1 MAVCMKY
8 TETRDVKFWRLFF
21 CWICWNKMFIF
32 ASFFENEKILKH
44 KKMKKYLFLTLTIV
58 LGLFVGRVTAQDLA
72 AYTFSTGT
80 DATKWIPLT
89 TTTTIIA
96 PGAVDG
102 RASTLQ
108 EIGFPFMFGE
118 DSYTQFSVNTDG
130 NLRLGSTV
138 TGTANYS
145 TPFSS
150 TNANINNP
158 KINFMG
164 CDGYQTDSCY
174 VYKEVVGTAPNRVL
188 VVEFAMSTYNTASRP
203 SLLRWQVQLFEGSNN
218 IQIVYAPTTPPILPN
233 VARQVGICIDASDI
247 WLVNANH
254 QATHYTAGQSGTIAS
269 GNWPDVNRY
278 YLFTAPVITCPRAY
292 NLVAQNVGSS
302 SATITWGT
310 MAASGNFILQVKP
323 ASDAWTSPSVE
334 TYQLTDTFYQYTGLT
349 PTTSYSARV
358 AVDCG
363 GGDVSAW
370 KEMTFTTSCLE
381 IDTLPYFCDF
391 ETVEASGSYP
401 LPPCWT
407 KGPQHANYPYRNT
420 GANAYQGNGFLYF
433 YSTNMVAMP
442 PMDRSAIN
450 LSTTQVSFYARGAG
464 FVLQVGM
471 MSNPNDASTFVQ
483 IGNDITLTNNYAKY
497 EIPLASY
504 TGTGAYV
511 AFRNIANNYI
521 YVDDVTLEN
530 VPSCAR
536 PVFLAITDSLITQN
550 SLQLT
555 WTEAGTATEWMVEY
569 GPVGFMPGTGTV
581 EQTTVPYLDV
591 NNLSPSSS
599 YDFYVR
605 SYCAS
610 GEMSDYSNKCTGT
623 TLCGQISTLPFSEN
637 FDSYAGATSVSAT
650 TVLPNCGNNHSTG
663 TYASYAGYPYMYN
676 YSTYS
681 LSGSNSLYFS
691 SYKMSSTTYG
701 GDEYVILPPIDTVL
715 HPMNT
720 LQLEFSARKHA
731 VNTSSETSSY
741 YQFTLYVGVWVNDS
755 TFTPVDTI
763 EIASLEDID
772 YRDYIVTFANYT
784 GHGNRIAMMAPTPP
798 QTSTS
803 SSSYGVYYYNA
814 GHVDDI
820 MVSVI
825 PSCQKP
831 FAVSAYN
838 ELPFSVTV
846 DWTPMG
852 DETDWEV
859 VAVPVGTDPDNGNPM
874 QAFEHPFTYTGLT
887 SSTSYDVYV
896 RANCG
901 SEYSP
906 WSKKQT
912 ITTKC
917 APEAVPYVENFDNSG
932 TSTSSSTTTPGA
944 FPACWT
950 ALNNNTAPYPY
961 ISSNYH
967 ISGVGALYF
976 YGTSTTYSYA
986 ASPAIDVSQYAAGTL
1001 ALSFNIMKTGENY
1014 GRLRVGITTN
1024 PNYPDSMVV
1033 LKDFYPTDY
1042 ENVNIWYPQMF
1053 IIPEHYDD
1061 PIYLV
1066 FYLPEGGARYA
1077 VVEDV
1082 MLDLA
1087 PDCPEASML
1096 SVSQVTGSTALVT
1109 WSPAPYNALD
1119 YVVEYSEQGMNNW
1132 SAPFMA
1138 TGDHLM
1144 LTGLNPET
1152 FYDVRLYTECASG
1165 NSNMLTASFRTGC
1178 LSGASDVT
1186 IGTGSSTTYYVPT
1199 YASTA
1204 ATSSY
1209 SLCQQLWEPSEL
1221 GSTPGNISSISLRYA
1236 GTVDTTRN
1244 YNIYM
1249 MHSVEHNIPN
1259 SFMPMNNATLVYSG
1273 NIRWTTGGDGWNTIV
1288 LDTVFPYNGSENL
1301 VITFDDNTG
1310 VPVGSTTTVKFY
1322 YTTHGSSTASQNNCH
1337 VVYKYL
1343 GTNLDPFNPG
1353 TTGSRSTYRN
1363 NIRFGFECN
1372 SNVTCVAPNVLV
1384 TDVTGT
1390 SATLEWVPG
1399 YGENAWLLEYKSVTD
1414 ADYTVEGIVT
1424 TSPFTISNLLPSQNY
1439 TFRMRSVCSAADSSD
1454 WVTVTA
1460 QTPCDY
1466 AVFPYTENFDSY
1478 TASATAA
1485 SGIMP
1490 TCWTGLTNYTTQK
1503 PHVSSVQAL
1512 SGSGS
1517 LRLYGTSSYYG
1528 IAVMPLFEPSVL
1540 TDSLQVQF
1548 QVYTTTEG
1556 GLVEVGVMS
1565 DPNDPSTFVATG
1577 FYTPSAS
1584 NVWEYAAINTDSYTG
1599 QGRYLA
1605 FRVPQNVTCTL
1616 YVDDITVRY
1625 IPNCHPVT
1633 GISVTQL
1640 TASQADI
1647 IWMPGGTESSWN
1659 YFYGPVDSVDLSM
1672 ASSLSQFT
1680 ISNNLSL
1687 TGLSPQTN
1695 YILFVQSDCGDETSG
1710 WMSFTFTTP
1719 CLPMQLPYYE
1729 NFEGYTG
1736 VTSYTD
1742 EVLPD
1747 CWSRIN
1753 TGSYSYYLG
1762 MPIIYG
1768 SATYAQSG
1776 MNSLYFYTNQSMTT
1790 DYGNL
1795 YAILPEIDTDVHP
1808 LNTLQISFAA
1818 RKYLSSYDC
1827 YLVVGAIEDVTDP
1840 TTFVPVDTI
1849 QATNATYDDFTVSF
1863 ASYSGQARHIA
1874 LYLNKDMSSTTTNGG
1889 YVDDI
1894 VVEMIPQCDAPT
1906 NLAAANITQT
1916 SATITWTPGGSETS
1930 WEVYVVPEGDLP
1942 VSVSPVTVTSA
1953 TASLTGLNDGT
1964 VYDIYVRAIC
1974 PGGTGHSNY
1983 ARLTLTTECYPFSQI
1998 PYEENFDTYS
2008 GISAATATLNNLPAC
2023 WHYINTGTNNY
2034 SGCPYVYSTTT
2045 QAASGS
2051 NTLRFYTGTASAYAP
2066 QYAILPQID
2075 VQQHPINT
2083 LQLQFDVRKNS
2094 TSYDYFALVVGVM
2107 TDPADAS
2114 TFTSVDTL
2122 FVRSIDYVNEFV
2134 YFNHYQG
2141 TGSYIALLAPN
2152 YLGVS
2157 INGGYVDNVSLSLMP
2172 SCQRVRNDVTVQS
2185 VATDAV
2191 TLTWTPT
2198 GTENS
2203 WVVEYR
2209 NISDS
2214 TWIEDNASSI
2224 PFTLGNLIPNTTYE
2238 IRVKAD
2244 CGAGDVSTPTAS
2256 VTVTTNCLPMGIPY
2270 TENFDSYTD
2279 APAAATT
2286 NYLPSCWNYLNDGT
2300 NSTYAGCPTLY
2311 NGSSYANSGAISL
2324 KFFTGTATSYG
2335 NEYAILPAID
2345 TTLYPIQNLQM
2356 TFAAQKSSTSY
2367 SNFTLVV
2374 GVMSNEMDASTF
2386 TPCDTVVITSDSYEN
2401 KVVYFR
2407 NWTGTGNR
2415 IALWAIKNNGVA
2427 LNQGYVD
2434 DIAISLA
2441 PTCLPVRDNMSVSNI
2456 TATTADVAWTPN
2468 GTESEWLLRYKASQ
2482 DQNYDTVW
2490 VNGTPTYSLSNLSPN
2505 TLYALQ
2511 VLASCGNGEYAAAW
2525 TSLTLFTTNCSD
2537 ITTLPYAENFE
2548 SVAGTTSTTENI
2560 LPDCWNYYNTGTS
2573 YTGMPQVYNGSSYAQ
2588 GGSKS
2593 LKFYTFTSSAYSDQY
2608 AILPGIDP
2616 ALYPMNSLQISMGA
2630 RRISASY
2637 NFMLIVGVMTDAGN
2651 ISTFEPIDTI
2661 APSSTSYINDTVR
2674 FANYTGTGKYI
2685 ALKAPK
2691 MSGTNYN
2698 EGYVDNIVVDVAPFI
2713 CNAPTNVTASNVQ
2726 QTSATIT
2733 WTAANGESDWVLQYR
2748 EPSGSWS
2755 SDINVTGTPSHNLTG
2770 LTASTQYEVRVQAV
2784 CDNTHSSD
2792 WSATA
2797 TFTTQSSVTPPTVTT
2812 NDATNIGETTATL
2825 NGAVTAG
2832 SETITAQ
2839 GFEWKATV
2847 GGSYTAVNVTGATM
2861 SHDLTG
2867 LTAGTSYTF
2876 RAFATTA
2883 SGTTYGVEKTFT
2895 TQSSTVT
2902 PPTVTTNDATSITQ
2916 TSATLN
2922 GAMTAGSEAITAQG
2936 FEWKAT
2942 VGGTYT
2948 VVNATGATMSYY
2960 LTGLTPNTSYTFKA
2974 FATTASGTTYGEEK
2988 TFTTEPVGIENHEM
3002 NNVVVYPNPTSG
3014 VVQIKNEEWRMESVE
3029 VYDAYG
3035 KLLNTMI
3042 VNDHTVTLDLS
3053 GYATGTYFV
3062 RVTTERGVVT
3072 KRVVKN

>member
-1 MAVCMKY
+1 
-8 TETRDVKFWRLFF
+8 
-21 CWICWNKMFIF
+21 
-32 ASFFENEKILKH
+32 
-44 KKMKKYLFLTLTIV
+44 MKKFLLLTLTIV
-58 LGLFVGRVTAQDLA
+58 IGMLTGRVVAQDLD

-89 TTTTIIA
+89 TTTSIIA

-108 EIGFPFMFGE
+108 EIGFPFIFGE

-130 NLRLGSTV
+130 NLRLGPTV
-138 TGTANYS
+138 TGTTNYS
-145 TPFSS
+145 TPFNA
-150 TNANINNP
+150 TNANANNP

-174 VYKEVVGTAPNRVL
+174 VYKEIVGTAPNRVL
-188 VVEFAMSTYNTASRP
+188 VVEFAMSTYNTTSRP

-218 IQIVYAPTTPPILPN
+218 IQIVYASTTPPILPN
-233 VARQVGICIDASDI
+233 VSRQVGMCIDASDI
-247 WLVNANH
+247 WLVNASH
-254 QATHYTAGQSGTIAS
+254 QATHYSAGQTGTIAS
-269 GNWPDVNRY
+269 GNWPNAGRY
-278 YLFTAPVITCPRAY
+278 YLFTAPVITCPRVY
-292 NLVAQNVGSS
+292 NLVAESVAST
-302 SATITWGT
+302 SAIITWG
-310 MAASGNFILQVKP
+310 SQVSPGNFILQVKP
-323 ASDAWTSPSVE
+323 ANDSWTSSSVA

-349 PTTSYSARV
+349 PTTSYSVRV
-358 AVDCG
+358 ALDCG

-370 KEMTFTTSCLE
+370 KEMTFTTSCTE

-391 ETVEASGSYP
+391 ETVTATGSYP
-401 LPPCWT
+401 LPDCWT

-433 YSTNMVAMP
+433 YTVNTAAMP

-464 FVLQVGM
+464 FMLQVGM
-471 MSNPNDASTFVQ
+471 MTNPNDASTFVQ
-483 IGNDITLTNNYAKY
+483 IGNDIILDNNYGKY

-504 TGTGAYV
+504 TGTGSYV
-511 AFRNIANNYI
+511 AFRNTANNYI
-521 YVDDVTLEN
+521 YVDNVTLEE
-530 VPSCAR
+530 VPACAR
-536 PVFLAITDSLITQN
+536 PVFLAITDSLTTQN

-555 WTEAGTATEWMVEY
+555 WTETGTATEWEVEY
-569 GPVGFMPGTGTV
+569 GPVGFLLGSGTV
-581 EQTTVPYLDV
+581 EHATVPYLDII
-591 NNLSPSSS
+591 NLSPSSS

-610 GEMSDYSNKCTGT
+610 GEMSEYSNKCTGT
-623 TLCGQISTLPFSEN
+623 TLCGMINSLPFSEN
-637 FDSYAGATSVSAT
+637 FDGYAGATSVSAT
-650 TVLPNCGNNHSTG
+650 TVLPNCWNNHTTG
-663 TYASYAGYPYMYN
+663 TYSGYAGYPYMYN
-676 YSTYS
+676 SSSYS
-681 LSGSNSLYFS
+681 LSGNNALYFS
-691 SYKMSSTTYG
+691 SYKTTSTVYG

-720 LQLEFSARKHA
+720 LELEFSARKHA
-731 VNTSSETSSY
+731 ANTSDQYSYY
-741 YQFTLYVGVWVNDS
+741 YQFTLYVGVWANDS

-763 EIASLEDID
+763 EISSLDDID
-772 YRDYIVTFANYT
+772 YRSYIVPFSNFT
-784 GHGNRIAMMAPTPP
+784 GHGNRIALMAPTPL
-798 QTSTS
+798 QATSTG
-803 SSSYGVYYYNA
+803 SSYGTYYYNA

-825 PSCQKP
+825 PSCPKP
-831 FAVSAYN
+831 FAMTAYN
-838 ELPFSVTV
+838 EKPYSVTA

-852 DETDWEV
+852 DETEWEV
-859 VAVPVGTDPDNGNPM
+859 VAVPAGTDPDNGNPM
-874 QAFEHPFTYTGLT
+874 PAFEHPFTYTGLNP
-887 SSTSYDVYV
+887 STDYDVYV

-917 APEAVPYVENFDNSG
+917 APTTVPYVENFDTHGTS
-932 TSTSSSTTTPGA
+932 TSTSSSTPGA

-950 ALNNNTAPYPY
+950 ALNDNAAPYPF
-961 ISSNYH
+961 INSNYH
-967 ISGVGALYF
+967 ASGVGALYF
-976 YGTSTTYSYA
+976 YSTSTTYSYA
-986 ASPAIDVSQYAAGTL
+986 ASQAIDVSQYAAGTL
-1001 ALSFNIMKTGENY
+1001 ALRFNILKTSENY

-1024 PNYPDSMVV
+1024 PNYPDSMVI

-1042 ENVNIWYPQMF
+1042 ESVNTWYPQMLV
-1053 IIPEHYDD
+1053 IPEYYDA
-1061 PIYLV
+1061 PIYLA
-1066 FYLPEGGARYA
+1066 FYLPAGGTRYA
-1077 VVEDV
+1077 VLDDVE
-1082 MLDLA
+1082 LDLA

-1109 WSPAPYNALD
+1109 WNSAPYNALD
-1119 YVVEYSEQGMNNW
+1119 YAVQYSEQGMDNW
-1132 SAPFMA
+1132 STPIAT

-1152 FYDVRLYTECASG
+1152 FYEVRLYTECASG
-1165 NSNMLTASFRTGC
+1165 NSDMLTATFRTGC
-1178 LSGASDVT
+1178 LSGVSDVT
-1186 IGTGSSTTYYVPT
+1186 IGTGTSTTYYVPT
-1199 YASTA
+1199 YASTS
-1204 ATSSY
+1204 ATSGY

-1221 GSTPGNISSISLRYA
+1221 GPIPGNISSISLRYA
-1236 GTVDTTRN
+1236 GSVDTTRN

-1259 SFMPMNNATLVYSG
+1259 TFMPLNNATLVYSG

-1310 VPVGSTTTVKFY
+1310 VPVGSTSTVKFY
-1322 YTTHGSSTASQNNCH
+1322 YTAHGSSTAAQNNCH

-1353 TTGSRSTYRN
+1353 TTGTRSTYRN

-1399 YGENAWLLEYKSVTD
+1399 YGENAWMLEYKSATD

-1424 TSPFTISNLLPSQNY
+1424 SSPFTISNLLPSQSY

-1517 LRLYGTSSYYG
+1517 LRLYGTSAYYG

-1577 FYTPSAS
+1577 FYTPSAI

-1599 QGRYLA
+1599 QGHYLA

-1633 GISVTQL
+1633 NITLSHL
-1640 TASQADI
+1640 TATEADI
-1647 IWMPGGTESSWN
+1647 LWTPGGAETSWN
-1659 YFYGPVDSVDLSM
+1659 YFYGPIDSVDLTMS
-1672 ASSLSQFT
+1672 SSLSQFT
-1680 ISNNLSL
+1680 TTNNLSL
-1687 TGLSPQTN
+1687 TGLSPQTT

-1719 CLPMQLPYYE
+1719 CVPVHLPYYE
-1729 NFEGYTG
+1729 NFESYNG
-1736 VTSYTD
+1736 VTSYTE

-1762 MPIIYG
+1762 MPVIYG
-1768 SATYAQSG
+1768 NATYAHSG

-1827 YLVVGAIEDVTDP
+1827 YLVVGAIEDVTNP
-1840 TTFVPVDTI
+1840 ASFVPVDTI
-1849 QATNATYDDFTVSF
+1849 QATNVTYDDFTVSF
-1863 ASYSGQARHIA
+1863 ASYTGTARHIA
-1874 LYLNKDMSSTTTNGG
+1874 LYLNKDLSSTATNGG

-1906 NLAAANITQT
+1906 NLAASSVTQT
-1916 SATITWTPGGSETS
+1916 SATITWTPAGNETS
-1930 WEVYVVPEGDLP
+1930 WEVYVVPQGDLV
-1942 VSVSPVTVTSA
+1942 VSVSPITVTQDSVN
-1953 TASLTGLNDGT
+1953 LTGLTDGT

-1974 PGGTGHSNY
+1974 PNNTGYSNY
-1983 ARLTLTTECYPFSQI
+1983 TRMTLTTECYPFTQI
-1998 PYEENFDTYS
+1998 PFEENFDSYS
-2008 GISAATATLNNLPAC
+2008 GISSASTSVNNLPVC
-2023 WHYINTGTNNY
+2023 WYYINAGTNTY

-2045 QAASGS
+2045 QAASGTS
-2051 NTLRFYTGTASAYAP
+2051 TLRFYTGTASAYAP

-2075 VQQHPINT
+2075 VQQHPVNT

-2094 TSYDYFALVVGVM
+2094 TSYEYFALVVGVM
-2107 TDPADAS
+2107 SDPTDVT

-2122 FVRSIDYVNEFV
+2122 YIRSIDYVNEFV

-2141 TGSYIALLAPN
+2141 TGSHIALMAPN

-2157 INGGYVDNVSLSLMP
+2157 INGGYVDNISLSPMP
-2172 SCQRVRNDVTVQS
+2172 SCQRVRNDLTVQS
-2185 VATDAV
+2185 VSTDAV

-2198 GTENS
+2198 GTEGN
-2203 WVVEYR
+2203 WIVEYR
-2209 NISDS
+2209 PTSDS
-2214 TWIEDNASSI
+2214 TWFEANAASI
-2224 PFTLGNLIPNTTYE
+2224 PYTLGNLSPNTMYE

-2244 CGAGDVSTPTAS
+2244 CGAGSVSGASAS
-2256 VTVTTNCLPMGIPY
+2256 VTVTTNCLPMSIPY
-2270 TENFDSYTD
+2270 TENFDTYTD
-2279 APAAATT
+2279 APASATS
-2286 NYLPSCWNYLNDGT
+2286 NYLPACWNYINNGT
-2300 NSTYAGCPTLY
+2300 MSTYLGCPTLY
-2311 NGSSYANSGAISL
+2311 SGSSYANSGTISL
-2324 KFFTGTATSYG
+2324 KFFTGTASSYG
-2335 NEYAILPAID
+2335 DEYAILPAID
-2345 TTLYPIQNLQM
+2345 TTLYPIQNLQL
-2356 TFAAQKSSTSY
+2356 TLAAKKSSTSY
-2367 SNFTLVV
+2367 NNFTLVV

-2386 TPCDTVVITSDSYEN
+2386 TPCDTVVFTSDSYES
-2401 KVVYFR
+2401 KEVYFR
-2407 NWTGTGNR
+2407 NWSGTGNR
-2415 IALWAIKNNGVA
+2415 ITLWAIKNNGTA

-2434 DIAISLA
+2434 DIAITLA
-2441 PTCLPVRDNMSVSNI
+2441 PTCPPVRDNVSVNNI
-2456 TATTADVAWTPN
+2456 TASSADVSWTPN
-2468 GTESEWLLRYKASQ
+2468 GTETDWLLRYKASQ
-2482 DQNYDTVW
+2482 DQNYDTVF
-2490 VNGTPTYSLSNLSPN
+2490 VTGSPTHVLTNLNPN
-2505 TLYALQ
+2505 TLYAVQ
-2511 VLASCGNGEYAAAW
+2511 VLASCSNGEYAVAW
-2525 TSLTLFTTNCSD
+2525 TAIKLFTTECTD
-2537 ITTLPYAENFE
+2537 ITTLPYNETFE
-2548 SVAGTTSTTENI
+2548 GVAGTTSSTEES
-2560 LPDCWNYYNTGTS
+2560 LPGCWTSYNAGTS
-2573 YTGMPQVYNGSSYAQ
+2573 YTGMPQVYNSSTYAQ
-2588 GGSKS
+2588 NGSKS
-2593 LKFYTFTSSAYSDQY
+2593 LKFYTFTSSSYSDQY

-2616 ALYPMNSLQISMGA
+2616 MLYPMNTLQISMGA
-2630 RRISASY
+2630 RRSSSSY
-2637 NFMLIVGVMTDAGN
+2637 NLMLIVGVMTDPSN
-2651 ISTFEPIDTI
+2651 ISTFVPVDTVN
-2661 APSSTSYINDTVR
+2661 PSSTSYINDTVR

-2691 MSGTNYN
+2691 ISGTNYN

-2713 CNAPTNVTASNVQ
+2713 CNAPTNVTASNIQ

-2755 SDINVTGTPSHNLTG
+2755 SDINVMGTPSYNLTG
-2770 LTASTQYEVRVQAV
+2770 LTAGTQYEVHVKAV

-2812 NDATNIGETTATL
+2812 EAADNIGEMTATL
-2825 NGAVTAG
+2825 HGTVTAG

-2839 GFEWKATV
+2839 GFEWKATA
-2847 GGSYTAVNVTGATM
+2847 GGSYTAVNATGTAM
-2861 SHDLTG
+2861 SYDLTG
-2867 LTAGTSYTF
+2867 LTAGTGYTF

-2883 SGTTYGVEKTFT
+2883 SGTTYGNELTFT
-2895 TQSSTVT
+2895 TNQEQQETCPAPTNVNQAILLKT
-2902 PPTVTTNDATSITQ
+2902 PNAIISWTQEEGDA
-2916 TSATLN
+2916 N
-2922 GAMTAGSEAITAQG
+2922 
-2936 FEWKAT
+2936 EWKFFYKKVSESMWDSVITTTPDVQLT
-2942 VGGTYT
+2942 VEDSVLYEGY
-2948 VVNATGATMSYY
+2948 VVTHCTN
-2960 LTGLTPNTSYTFKA
+2960 GLWSNPSDTITFQGDH
-2974 FATTASGTTYGEEK
+2974 SGIDEYEL
-2988 TFTTEPVGIENHEM
+2988 
-3002 NNVVVYPNPTSG
+3002 NNVVVYPNPTTG
-3014 VVQIKNEEWRMESVE
+3014 VVQIKNGEWRLENVE

-3035 KLLNTMI
+3035 KLLYEMN
-3042 VNDHTVTLDLS
+3042 VNDHTVNLDLG
-3053 GYATGTYFV
+3053 GYAKGTYFV
-3062 RVTTERGVVT
+3062 RVTTEKGVVT